1 MGPWRER
8 LSSTSAGQA
17 RRSSSAHPADDA
29 NRVSGLSPF
38 PPLAR
43 GEARARSSRESAG
56 RKMRARARRELKIE
70 KGKESWSGEERKHE
84 VTVLIVT
91 AFVEVLLRIC
101 LA

>member
-38 PPLAR
+38 PSLGR

-70 KGKESWSGEERKHE
+70 KGKESWSGEERKHG
-84 VTVLIVT
+84 VTVVIVA
-91 AFVEVLLRIC
+91 AFVEVLFCRS
-101 LA
+101 